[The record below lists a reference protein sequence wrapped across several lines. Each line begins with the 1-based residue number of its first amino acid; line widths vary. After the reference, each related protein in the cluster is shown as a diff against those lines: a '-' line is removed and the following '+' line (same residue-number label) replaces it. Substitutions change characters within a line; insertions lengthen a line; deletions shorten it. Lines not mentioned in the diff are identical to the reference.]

1 MGETMI
7 TRVHACCL
15 LFLTVTSLHADNY
28 DRYINPILAKVADS
42 PEATAITK
50 LTSALV
56 AKHNDLFQETGGVL
70 LIIRTNQG
78 NNAKVLAQF
87 ARQRTEKGSVP
98 MVLLERAMSYKP
110 GQDRAI
116 QAQAANVHLYDG
128 FQFNFDLGQVVP
140 SQIGGDVRFID
151 SPEGGYFEAV
161 GNAKLYLVTKHLP
174 GTEPKKAAG
183 RTVLGEAFDPA
194 SIAGT
199 YKLSDDGR
207 RNALLEL
214 AVDKEG
220 NLTGNYTSEQTGRKY
235 EVAGKI
241 TPTMKHQLIFTVK
254 FPNTSQEFTGYV
266 FTKDASA
273 IAGVTKLQGQEFG
286 FFAVREK

>member
-1 MGETMI
+1 MP
-7 TRVHACCL
+7 RVLMCCCFL
-15 LFLTVTSLHADNY
+15 LIIPDCLHADNY
-28 DRYINPILAKVADS
+28 DRYINPILAKAAESVD
-42 PEATAITK
+42 ATAISK
-50 LTSALV
+50 LEPVQV

-87 ARQRTEKGSVP
+87 AKQRTEKGMVP
-98 MVLLERAMSYKP
+98 MVLLERATSYKP

-116 QAQAANVHLYDG
+116 QAQVATVHLYDG

-140 SQIGGDVRFID
+140 AQLGGDVRYVD
-151 SPEGGYFEAV
+151 TPEGGYLEAV
-161 GNAKLYLVTKHLP
+161 GKAKLFIVTKHLP
-174 GTEPKKAAG
+174 GTEAKKPAG

-194 SIAGT
+194 FIAGT
-199 YKLSDDGR
+199 YKLIDDGR

-214 AVDKEG
+214 TLDKEG
-220 NLTGNYTSEQTGRKY
+220 NVTGHYTSEQTGRQY
-235 EVAGKI
+235 EVNGKI
-241 TPTMKHQLIFTVK
+241 TPTMKHQFTFTVK

-273 IAGVTKLQGQEFG
+273 ICGITKLQGQEFG
-286 FFAVREK
+286 FYAVREK

>member
-1 MGETMI
+1 MLKLI
-7 TRVHACCL
+7 RVHVCCSIL
-15 LFLTVTSLHADNY
+15 LVTFSNIHADNY
-28 DRYINPILAKVADS
+28 DRYINPILAKVAES
-42 PEATAITK
+42 SEVTPITK
-50 LTSALV
+50 LVPAQV

-78 NNAKVLAQF
+78 NNAKALVQF
-87 ARQRTEKGSVP
+87 ARQRKEKGAVP
-98 MVLLERAMSYKP
+98 MVLMERVISYKP

-116 QAQAANVHLYDG
+116 QAQVATVHLYDG
-128 FQFNFDLGQVVP
+128 FRFSFDLGQVVP
-140 SQIGGDVRFID
+140 EQIGGDVRFID
-151 SPEGGYFEAV
+151 SPEGGYLEAV

-174 GTEPKKAAG
+174 GTEARKPAN

-199 YKLSDDGR
+199 YKLNDDGR
-207 RNALLEL
+207 RNAVLEL
-214 AVDKEG
+214 SIDKDG
-220 NLTGNYTSEQTGRKY
+220 NLAGSYTSEQSGRKY

-254 FPNTSQEFTGYV
+254 FPNTSQEFTGYI

-273 IAGVTKLQGQEFG
+273 IAGVTRMQGQEFG
-286 FFAVREK
+286 FYAVKDK